1 MAYICCYKI
10 VKIMK
15 KWKIVISQCGWE
27 YEGYAIIKAE
37 SVERVEDSNKA
48 ILADGVYIEFD
59 EQIRDP
65 ELLSI
70 AE

>member
-1 MAYICCYKI
+1 
-10 VKIMK
+10 MK
-15 KWKIVISQCGWE
+15 KWKIVISQNDWE

-37 SVERVEDSNKA
+37 NVERVEDSNKA

-70 AE
+70 AK

>member
-1 MAYICCYKI
+1 
-10 VKIMK
+10 MK
-15 KWKIVISQCGWE
+15 KWKIVISQNGWE
-27 YEGYAIIKAE
+27 YEGYVIIKAE
-37 SVERVEDSNKA
+37 IVERFEDSNKA

-65 ELLSI
+65 ELLSV

>member
-15 KWKIVISQCGWE
+15 KWKIVISQNGWE

-37 SVERVEDSNKA
+37 NVERVEDSNKA
-48 ILADGVYIEFD
+48 ILADGVYI
-59 EQIRDP
+59 
-65 ELLSI
+65 
-70 AE
+70 

>member
-1 MAYICCYKI
+1 
-10 VKIMK
+10 MK
-15 KWKIVISQCGWE
+15 KWKIVISQNGWE
-27 YEGYAIIKAE
+27 YEGYAIINAE
-37 SVERVEDSNKA
+37 NVERVADSNKA

>member
-1 MAYICCYKI
+1 
-10 VKIMK
+10 MK
-15 KWKIVISQCGWE
+15 KWKIIISQNGWE

-37 SVERVEDSNKA
+37 RVERFEESRNA

-65 ELLSI
+65 ELLEI
-70 AE
+70 

>member
-1 MAYICCYKI
+1 
-10 VKIMK
+10 MK
-15 KWKIVISQCGWE
+15 NWKIVISQNNWE

-37 SVERVEDSNKA
+37 NIERVEGSNNV

-59 EQIRDP
+59 EQILDP
-65 ELLSI
+65 KLLSV